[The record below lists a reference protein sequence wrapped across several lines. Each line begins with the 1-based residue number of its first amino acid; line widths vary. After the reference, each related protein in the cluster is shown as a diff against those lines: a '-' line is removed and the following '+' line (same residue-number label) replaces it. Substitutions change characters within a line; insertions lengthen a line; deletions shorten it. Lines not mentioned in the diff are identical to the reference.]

1 MPRWILLLLPLLLP
15 ACQSQR
21 QQKMLRQSAAAHD
34 EALMYR
40 ETLMSELAQL
50 TQRKN
55 SINIQGRA
63 LTEAEIRFVTEV
75 ENLEDAWYQLEE
87 HAKAPEDQS
96 QAATLKWHTSY
107 RDSVRALSQRVHLL
121 SQSP

>member
-1 MPRWILLLLPLLLP
+1 MLLLLPLLLP

-21 QQKMLRQSAAAHD
+21 QQKMLRQTAAAHD

-63 LTEAEIRFVTEV
+63 LTEAEIRFFSAFGSLAIGFSACAV
-75 ENLEDAWYQLEE
+75 
-87 HAKAPEDQS
+87 
-96 QAATLKWHTSY
+96 
-107 RDSVRALSQRVHLL
+107 
-121 SQSP
+121 

>member
-1 MPRWILLLLPLLLP
+1 MLLFLPLLLP
-15 ACQSQR
+15 ACHSQR
-21 QQKMLRQSAAAHD
+21 QQKMLRQTAAAHE

-75 ENLEDAWYQLEE
+75 ENLEAAFYNLD
-87 HAKAPEDQS
+87 KS
-96 QAATLKWHTSY
+96 QEPPRNASPQKKLSWHTAY
-107 RDSVRALSQRVHLL
+107 RDALHALSQHTQLL
-121 SQSP
+121 LRGEQ